1 MNLVV
6 GSTGLLG
13 GLITQQLL
21 DKGLPVRVLLRGDAA
36 PPSGVEAVRGD
47 LKDRASLDAACAGVT
62 TVITSANSAQRGGG
76 DNVAT
81 VDVEG
86 NAALIDAAKKAGVK
100 QFIFVS
106 AAVVD
111 EASPV
116 PLFAAKARAEKLLRE
131 SGMNWTVIAP
141 HVFMDVWFPTI
152 IGSALG
158 ANRPVPLVGGGKR
171 RHSFIAVQD
180 VAAFAVAA
188 AGNRAAMNRR
198 VVLGGPEAL
207 SWTQIVEKMGDILGR
222 KLEVETVPPGAP
234 LPTLPPPLD
243 QMIGDLA
250 AGLEQ
255 QDVVLDT
262 SETAREFGVT
272 PTPAETLL
280 RRLVPPGNAAGAAE
294 VRPA

>member
-13 GLITQQLL
+13 GLITRTLL
-21 DKGLPVRVLLRGDAA
+21 DQGKPLRVLVRSGAA
-36 PPSGVEAVRGD
+36 AASAAEVFRGD

-62 TVITSANSAQRGGG
+62 TVITTANSAQRGGT
-76 DNVAT
+76 DNIAS
-81 VDVEG
+81 VDLEG
-86 NAALIDAAKKAGVK
+86 NAALIDAAKNAGVK

-158 ANRPVPLVGGGKR
+158 ANKAVPLVGGGKR

-188 AGNRAAMNRR
+188 AGNPAAMNRR
-198 VVLGGPEAL
+198 LVLGGPEAL

-222 KLEVETVPPGAP
+222 KLEVQDVAPGAP
-234 LPTLPPPLD
+234 IPTLPPPVG
-243 QMIGDLA
+243 QAI
-250 AGLEQ
+250 
-255 QDVVLDT
+255 
-262 SETAREFGVT
+262 
-272 PTPAETLL
+272 
-280 RRLVPPGNAAGAAE
+280 
-294 VRPA
+294 